1 MGRWGIGKTRLAVAC
16 LRVEEEAVRTWSG
29 RAQWRAVT
37 RAQCCARADA
47 KRLRKKTKVRGLAR
61 MRDERLSLL
70 VYLRP
75 RFQPPASSDLGLGNR
90 WRAGPRS
97 HMNAEPE
104 ACSSRCG
111 SVCTESPAE
120 RRNTKAAYS

>member
-61 MRDERLSLL
+61 MRDERLSLHIS
-70 VYLRP
+70 VH
-75 RFQPPASSDLGLGNR
+75 G
-90 WRAGPRS
+90 
-97 HMNAEPE
+97 
-104 ACSSRCG
+104 SSRPPHRIWG
-111 SVCTESPAE
+111 SGTDGELD
-120 RRNTKAAYS
+120 RGLT